1 MAKQKLLLDTNII
14 VDFLNRRE
22 PWFED
27 ARLLMICGRVGEFSL
42 WISSSQV
49 TDLVYIVSQG
59 GRKDLVPQTLERLR
73 YLRTFVNVVP
83 VSDADVDRILATS
96 WSDPEDALL
105 VDLALKIRADA
116 VISRDAVL
124 RETDLLPAYDCGGFF
139 DMLRRDYGVDY
150 DEILQ

>member
-124 RETDLLPAYDCGGFF
+124 RETDLLPVYDCGEFF